1 MTFYDWLA
9 CPLFAAIFY
18 SEAWFTIQSVVID
31 KRSMSEAELDVMKA
45 FCLSMGCV
53 ITLDYSVRRF
63 SAAFEARDP
72 SLSGV
77 PLWLCVQV
85 AAAVVAVFVVPA
97 ICRQAWR
104 WARYGRKRPIDVDEK
119 GRVVMTTG
127 RTWRPVPF
135 WVRLCLGAA
144 CLLSAAAFMPVL
156 HAASDL
162 LHA

>member
-9 CPLFAAIFY
+9 IPLFAMIFY

-31 KRSMSEAELDVMKA
+31 ERSMAEAEADTIAA
-45 FCLSMGCV
+45 FWLLAGCV
-53 ITLDYSVRRF
+53 VLLDYSVCRF
-63 SAAFEARDP
+63 RAAFAARDP

-85 AAAVVAVFVVPA
+85 PAALVAVFMVPA

-104 WARYGRKRPIDVDEK
+104 WARYGRKRPIDVDED

-127 RTWRPVPF
+127 RTWWPVPF

-144 CLLSAAAFMPVL
+144 GLLAAAAFVPVL
-156 HAASDL
+156 RAASDL

>member
-1 MTFYDWLA
+1 MTFYDLSA
-9 CPLFAAIFY
+9 IPLFTVIFY
-18 SEAWFTIQSVVID
+18 AETWFTIQSVVID
-31 KRSMSEAELDVMKA
+31 KRSMSEAELDMTEA

-63 SAAFEARDP
+63 RAAFTARDP

-85 AAAVVAVFVVPA
+85 PAALVAVFMVPA

-104 WARYGRKRPIDVDEK
+104 WARYGRKRPIDVDED

-127 RTWRPVPF
+127 RTWWPVPF
-135 WVRLCLGAA
+135 WVRLCLAA
-144 CLLSAAAFMPVL
+144 AGLLAAAAFVPVL
-156 HAASDL
+156 HAAPGL